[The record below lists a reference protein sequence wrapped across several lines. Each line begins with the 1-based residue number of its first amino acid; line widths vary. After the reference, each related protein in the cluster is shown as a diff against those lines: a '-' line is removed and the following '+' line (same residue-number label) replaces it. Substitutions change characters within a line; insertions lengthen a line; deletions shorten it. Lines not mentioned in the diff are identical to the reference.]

1 MPDIELK
8 KINKFICC
16 DVDLKVRNRELLVLL
31 GPNGSGKTTLLNI
44 IAGLIDYTGSVK
56 FDGNTVDDIDTRSRK
71 VGYLFQELLL
81 FPHLNVRANIA
92 YGLRVNNESR
102 NVIDS
107 RVDDLLQLMKIE
119 HLADRH
125 PKHLSG
131 GEKQRVALARALA
144 VSPQVLLLDEP
155 LSSLD
160 VQTAKYLRSEL
171 KHVHR
176 TLELTT
182 LYVTHNLEEAE
193 EMADRVAFVQEGRI
207 EQVGRVK
214 DVFFHPE
221 NEDISAFIG
230 APNILECDYCRN
242 IGHGVVEVGCG
253 GLPIIVPHDGNT
265 INKIAFFPRDIY
277 ISRNR
282 PPGPGLNLFKGRIKR
297 IDTGSDAVRMQIK
310 TGGNFL
316 LSEMPH
322 HVFENLELEEGREIY
337 LKLKL
342 RRIRIYE
349 KI

>member
-1 MPDIELK
+1 MPAIELY

-44 IAGLIDYTGSVK
+44 IAGLVDYTGSVK
-56 FDGNTVDDIDTRSRK
+56 FDDNVVDDIDTRSRK

-92 YGLRVNNESR
+92 YGLKVNNESR
-102 NVIDS
+102 DIIDS
-107 RVDDLLQLMKIE
+107 RVDELLQLMKIE

-171 KHVHR
+171 KHIHR
-176 TLELTT
+176 TLGLTT

-193 EMADRVAFVQEGRI
+193 EMADRVAFIQEGRI

-221 NEDISAFIG
+221 NEDISSFIG

-265 INKIAFFPRDIY
+265 IHKIAFFPRDIY

-282 PPGPGLNLFKGRIKR
+282 PPGPELNLFKGRIKH
-297 IDTGSDAVRMQIK
+297 IDTRSDAVRMQIK
-310 TGGNFL
+310 TGDNFL

-322 HVFENLELEEGREIY
+322 HVFENLELEEGREIF

-349 KI
+349 KV